1 MIQPFEG
8 SGAGAPAGCGAEPRE
23 ANLSKF
29 ERFVGQNR
37 HIFDPEC
44 TNMRSLTHSLYSY
57 YLCSYR
63 GLSSLQYCS
72 NVSSMLAWSHH
83 SLLQHQPSPAIG
95 SDVIVHGTSHRELC
109 RRLRWWRCAD
119 HSGTAARA
127 ANLFQLWRRRRGRRH
142 RKVDGAQLRRI
153 DDEAT
158 AVRWGPLFAQ
168 PIPRARPSFGPRAAK
183 RRSKVLRV
191 EICYYFSA
199 LRELSNA
206 VSTVSKLPREG

>member
-1 MIQPFEG
+1 
-8 SGAGAPAGCGAEPRE
+8 
-23 ANLSKF
+23 
-29 ERFVGQNR
+29 
-37 HIFDPEC
+37 
-44 TNMRSLTHSLYSY
+44 MRSLTHSLYSY

-183 RRSKVLRV
+183 RRRCFAWKSVTISQLFESFPTPCQPFQNSHGKA
-191 EICYYFSA
+191 E
-199 LRELSNA
+199 
-206 VSTVSKLPREG
+206 STYPRRSTPP